1 MLTVLNSEYPS
12 EYFHCIYLVI
22 FRPNNEPI
30 RETQRHTMGKST
42 KESNVFLMQNNLIT
56 TMIRQSIE
64 NQLYFIKYHT
74 KYLLKTYFSL
84 SEGTS
89 SS

>member
-30 RETQRHTMGKST
+30 RETKRHTMGKST

-56 TMIRQSIE
+56 TMIKQSIE
-64 NQLYFIKYHT
+64 NQHCFIRCQI
-74 KYLLKTYFSL
+74 KYLLKHTFLYHD
-84 SEGTS
+84 
-89 SS
+89 